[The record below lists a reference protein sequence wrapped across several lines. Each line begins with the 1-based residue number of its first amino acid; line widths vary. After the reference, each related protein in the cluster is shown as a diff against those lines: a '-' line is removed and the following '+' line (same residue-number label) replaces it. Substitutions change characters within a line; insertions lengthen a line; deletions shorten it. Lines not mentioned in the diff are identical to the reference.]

1 MRKSPH
7 YPHAFIFVFLVIICT
22 YIFKKLLQMFPQSR
36 LLNCVVSVAAQ
47 LKWAWDCLLLQSVC
61 QVPYKFNIVTGI
73 MSPENAATEV
83 GVRVFE
89 GESDGAVECA
99 VCLCKIEEG
108 EEVRELKCN
117 HIFHRACLDR
127 WVGTGRNSCPLCRT
141 HVKPAARLFG
151 EDLHQE
157 VIVFDFCSDRR
168 DRCTWWLR

>member
-1 MRKSPH
+1 MRNASN
-7 YPHAFIFVFLVIICT
+7 AFIFVFFVVICKF
-22 YIFKKLLQMFPQSR
+22 IFKKLLQMFPQSKV
-36 LLNCVVSVAAQ
+36 LNCVVSVATQ
-47 LKWAWDCLLLQSVC
+47 LKWGWDCLLLQSLC
-61 QVPYKFNIVTGI
+61 QVPNVSTGI
-73 MSPENAATEV
+73 MSPENGGSEV

-108 EEVRELKCN
+108 EEVRDLKCK

-127 WVGTGRNSCPLCRT
+127 WLGTGHITCPLCRT
-141 HVKPAARLFG
+141 HVKPASRLL
-151 EDLHQE
+151 EEHLHQQE